1 MSLAFVFGA
10 MAEFALVLFVQ
21 RNLEQESTTGR
32 QHYDGFDSEGKVSPK
47 STNIGE
53 EKRKTEPHIEPGNRV
68 DEMKIPKMS
77 FCNRTVKKLRSLHL
91 TTMIDIGAFLVFNL
105 SYGIF
110 NITYFMSIK

>member
-21 RNLEQESTTGR
+21 RNLEQDSTTVGK
-32 QHYDGFDSEGKVSPK
+32 HYDGFDSEGKVSPK

-53 EKRKTEPHIEPGNRV
+53 VSGTTELHKEPGNWV
-68 DEMKIPKMS
+68 DEMKMPKMS
-77 FCNRTVKKLRSLHL
+77 FCKRTVRKLRSLHL
-91 TTMIDIGAFLVFNL
+91 TTMIDIAAFLVFNL

-110 NITYFMSIK
+110 NIAYFISIK